1 MFNILFKKTPVK
13 AVVGLAMLVAA
24 TVLMPKDSHAS
35 TILFIDDDKGQTG
48 ETTWLGTLSSLG
60 YAVTYEKISADG
72 QPTSNLSAYNAVIWS
87 NGDAAYSNL
96 TASNVS
102 LLSGYLNNGGHLL
115 YGGGHSVYQESYAQS
130 FIQSYLGLKNYA
142 NTMPMLNNCGQT
154 ASASGAL
161 GNVTLQ
167 CMTTGSYSSMMSGF
181 NANLNTTSELLTLNA
196 GNLNYSVGTA
206 IAAIN
211 TTNTYSA
218 ATWAF
223 DLNQVAAGNRA
234 AVLSGTLN
242 ELLGSNPVPEP
253 SSVALF
259 GVGMALLALVAG
271 RRRRD

>member
-1 MFNILFKKTPVK
+1 MFNISFKKMQAK

-24 TVLMPKDSHAS
+24 TVLMPKVSHAS

-48 ETTWLGTLSSLG
+48 ETTWLSTLSSLG

-72 QPTSNLSAYNAVIWS
+72 QPTSNLNAYNAVIWS

-167 CMTTGSYSSMMSGF
+167 CTTTGSYSSMMSGF

-196 GNLNYSVGTA
+196 GNLSYTAGTA

-223 DLNQVAAGNRA
+223 ALNQVAAGNRA

-242 ELLGSNPVPEP
+242 DLIGSNPVPEP
-253 SSVALF
+253 SSIALI
-259 GVGMALLALVAG
+259 GMAMAALVA
-271 RRRRD
+271 RRRRRG